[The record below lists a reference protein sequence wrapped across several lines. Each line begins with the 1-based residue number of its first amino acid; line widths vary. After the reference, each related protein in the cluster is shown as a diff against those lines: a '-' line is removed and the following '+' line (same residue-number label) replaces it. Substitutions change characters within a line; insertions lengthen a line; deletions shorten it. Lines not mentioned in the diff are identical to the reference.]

1 MIIRKRARVYTE
13 AEIAAA
19 IDAHVEAQARSM
31 GYNDA
36 SACAGYVSSK
46 VQTWA
51 AEARAF
57 IAWRDDVWTAAFALQ
72 AQHAEAGTVPTLDDV
87 LAALPEWSE

>member
-19 IDAHVEAQARSM
+19 IDAHVEAQSRAL
-31 GYNDA
+31 GYNSA
-36 SACAGYVSSK
+36 AACAGYVNST
-46 VQTWA
+46 VEAWA
-51 AEARAF
+51 EDARAF
-57 IAWRDDVWTAAFALQ
+57 IAWRDAVWTTAFALQ
-72 AQHAEAGTVPTLDDV
+72 RQHEESGTVPTLEDV

>member
-36 SACAGYVSSK
+36 SACAGYVNST
-46 VQTWA
+46 VEAWA
-51 AEARAF
+51 EDARVF
-57 IAWRDDVWTAAFALQ
+57 IAWRDAVWTTAFALQ